1 MSLDSI
7 LPNGVKTLADLFSPC
22 TGRYVMIASLKKP
35 LSKLSND
42 DLVNRL
48 DILVRKEREITLKLL
63 LHLNEM
69 DHRHLYLDRGYG
81 SLFEY
86 CTRYLGYSESAAN
99 RRIQTARCVQ
109 DYPEVY
115 EMLDKNELNMTVVS
129 KIAGILT
136 AENKD
141 KLLQEVRSRSSRPV
155 DMIVARYHPKSVI
168 QDRVRTVFLKT
179 FAPEMVNA
187 GGSDSDGNQDGLT
200 KEPWSGQPSGRPVS
214 PLVAS
219 WVKFTTGAGGKLF
232 TTASEKE
239 STEQI
244 LEKKYKLEFA
254 VSPDV
259 MVKIEQVKALLS
271 NKYPRGVEFER
282 LLDVL
287 LNEYLEKHSP
297 ERKQERRE
305 ERAANK
311 KQPQSNG
318 KAKNQKSTRP
328 AELGAKA
335 RNRHIPAAI
344 QDQVYTRDNGCCSYR
359 SPAGTKCN
367 STWNLQ
373 IDHIVPFARGGGHT
387 INNLRLLCAKHNRL
401 EAERVY
407 GQRFMKQRIHHRKQL
422 RE

>member
-1 MSLDSI
+1 
-7 LPNGVKTLADLFSPC
+7 
-22 TGRYVMIASLKKP
+22 MIASLKKP

-69 DHRHLYLDRGYG
+69 DHRHLYLERGYG

-86 CTRYLGYSESAAN
+86 CTRHLGYSESAAN

-115 EMLDKNELNMTVVS
+115 EMLYKNELNMTVVS

-141 KLLQEVRSRSSRPV
+141 KLLQDVRLRSSRQV
-155 DMIVARYHPKSVI
+155 DTIVARYHPKSVI
-168 QDRVRTVFLKT
+168 RDRVRTVFLRT

-187 GGSDSDGNQDGLT
+187 GGSDSDGDQNGRS
-200 KEPWSGQPSGRPVS
+200 KESWSGQPSGRPVS

-232 TTASEKE
+232 TTCGDEKGAKR
-239 STEQI
+239 I
-244 LEKKYKLEFA
+244 LEKKFKLEFA

-259 MVKIEQVKALLS
+259 MTKIEQVKTLLS
-271 NKYPRGVEFER
+271 TKFQKGIEFEQ
-282 LLDVL
+282 LFDVL
-287 LNEYLEKHSP
+287 LNEYLNRHSP
-297 ERKQERRE
+297 ECKQKRRE
-305 ERAANK
+305 ERAVNK
-311 KQPQSNG
+311 KQPQSNS
-318 KAKNQKSTRP
+318 KAKNEKSTWP
-328 AELGAKA
+328 AKLGAKA
-335 RNRHIPAAI
+335 RNRHIPTAI
-344 QDQVYTRDNGCCSYR
+344 QDQVYTRDNGRCAFI
-359 SPAGTKCN
+359 SPNGTKCN

-373 IDHIVPFARGGGHT
+373 IDHIVPFARGGDHSME
-387 INNLRLLCAKHNRL
+387 NLRLLCAKHNRL
-401 EAERVY
+401 EAERIY
-407 GQRFMKQRIHHRKQL
+407 GKTFMKQRVPHRKPL